1 MSPTRYALLN
11 IVLIIL
17 AIFVVCPSS
26 VQADAM
32 EAEVRGPRSTPVEK
46 AQDSLPPGVK
56 TYEKWRARAIELG
69 WSPEQYSWAAYQGY
83 LAKFGIKAKD
93 PGGRDVPDT
102 DLKPDNPQEKVS
114 KPRNSRFKRFLDR
127 LARKLRKLFG
137 RRDRDDNHDD
147 TKDDGG
153 KKDSNNNDGDKNDGD
168 KNDGD
173 THDTG
178 QPPFDLS
185 KVTWLHTDVSGWP
198 VTSNLKVSAGN
209 GVINLDY
216 DKANSWPGV
225 EINHTSGTRKIQVN
239 ANPWVFVCRNGKWYG
254 GTWEWLTVGNT
265 RKNMKSVAGDHIKQ
279 HPLRDWRPRSG
290 ETVYFMVSSLARF
303 GNIRNVQER
312 TQPVR
317 FVWP

>member
-1 MSPTRYALLN
+1 MSPSRFALLS
-11 IVLIIL
+11 ITLLLFAIL
-17 AIFVVCPSS
+17 AVCPAC

-32 EAEVRGPRSTPVEK
+32 EVEVRGPRSTAAEETHR
-46 AQDSLPPGVK
+46 SLPAGVK

-69 WSPEQYSWAAYQGY
+69 WSPAQYSRQAYQGY
-83 LAKFGIKAKD
+83 LAKFGIKTQD

-102 DLKPDNPQEKVS
+102 GLKPDKPQEKVS
-114 KPRNSRFKRFLDR
+114 KPRSSRFDRFLDR
-127 LARKLRKLFG
+127 LIRKFRRLFG
-137 RRDRDDNHDD
+137 RRDRDDSHDD
-147 TKDDGG
+147 A
-153 KKDSNNNDGDKNDGD
+153 KNDGD

-209 GVINLDY
+209 GVINLDF
-216 DKANSWPGV
+216 DKTNSWPGV

-239 ANPWVFVCRNGKWYG
+239 ANPWVFVCRDGKWYG
-254 GTWEWLTVGNT
+254 GTWEWLAVGKT

-279 HPLRDWRPRSG
+279 PPLRDWRPRSG

-303 GNIRNVQER
+303 GHIRNVQER

>member
-1 MSPTRYALLN
+1 MYKSRCALFSIALFFFT
-11 IVLIIL
+11 IL
-17 AIFVVCPSS
+17 VVCPYS

-32 EAEVRGPRSTPVEK
+32 EAELRGPRSTPVEK

-83 LAKFGIKAKD
+83 LAKFGIKSQG
-93 PGGRDVPDT
+93 PGGKDVPDT
-102 DLKPDNPQEKVS
+102 DFKPDNPQEKVS
-114 KPRNSRFKRFLDR
+114 KPRDSRFKRFLDR
-127 LARKLRKLFG
+127 LGRKLRKLFG

-147 TKDDGG
+147 
-153 KKDSNNNDGDKNDGD
+153 DKNDGD
-168 KNDGD
+168 KTGDDKNDSD
-173 THDTG
+173 THDPV

-198 VTSNLKVSAGN
+198 VTSNLKVSTAN
-209 GVINLDY
+209 GVIHLDF
-216 DKANSWPGV
+216 DKTNSWPGV

-239 ANPWVFVCRNGKWYG
+239 ANPWVFVCRDGKWYG
-254 GTWEWLTVGNT
+254 ATWEWLAVGNT
-265 RKNMKSVAGDHIKQ
+265 RKNMTSVAGDHIKQ
-279 HPLRDWRPRSG
+279 PPLQNWRPRSG
-290 ETVYFMVSSLARF
+290 EAVYFMVSSLARF

-312 TQPVR
+312 TPPVR

>member
-1 MSPTRYALLN
+1 MSRSRCALLS
-11 IVLIIL
+11 IALIFLAIL
-17 AIFVVCPSS
+17 AVFPSS

-32 EAEVRGPRSTPVEK
+32 EVEVRGPRSTPVEK

-83 LAKFGIKAKD
+83 LAKFGIKSQD

-102 DLKPDNPQEKVS
+102 DRKPDKPQEKVK
-114 KPRNSRFKRFLDR
+114 KPRSSRFERFLDR
-127 LARKLRKLFG
+127 LVGKLRRLFG
-137 RRDRDDNHDD
+137 RRERNDNRDDA
-147 TKDDGG
+147 
-153 KKDSNNNDGDKNDGD
+153 KNDGN
-168 KNDGD
+168 KNDSD
-173 THDTG
+173 THDTK

-216 DKANSWPGV
+216 DKKNSWPGV
-225 EINHTSGTRKIQVN
+225 EIDHTSGTRKIQVN

-265 RKNMKSVAGDHIKQ
+265 RKNMTSVAGDHIKQ
-279 HPLRDWRPRSG
+279 PPLQNWRPRSG

-303 GNIRNVQER
+303 SNIRNVQER
-312 TQPVR
+312 TRPVR

>member
-1 MSPTRYALLN
+1 LLSIALIFLA
-11 IVLIIL
+11 IL
-17 AIFVVCPSS
+17 AVFPSS

-32 EAEVRGPRSTPVEK
+32 EVEVRGPRSTPVEK

-83 LAKFGIKAKD
+83 LAKFGIKSHK

-102 DLKPDNPQEKVS
+102 DRKPDKPQEKVK
-114 KPRNSRFKRFLDR
+114 KPRSSRFERFLDR
-127 LARKLRKLFG
+127 LVGKLRRLFG

-147 TKDDGG
+147 A
-153 KKDSNNNDGDKNDGD
+153 KNDGD
-168 KNDGD
+168 KNDENKNDGEKNDSD
-173 THDTG
+173 TPPDTK

-216 DKANSWPGV
+216 DKTNSWPGV
-225 EINHTSGTRKIQVN
+225 EINSTQKQKKIQVN
-239 ANPWVFVCRNGKWYG
+239 ANPWVFVCRDGKWYG
-254 GTWEWLTVGNT
+254 GTWEWLTVGTT
-265 RKNMKSVAGDHIKQ
+265 RRNMKSVAGDHIKQ

-290 ETVYFMVSSLARF
+290 ETVYFMVSSLARM

-312 TQPVR
+312 TPPVR